1 MTFSFRALAMGALAL
16 GLSACASDTDT
27 AEPLE
32 GATEVVEATAEIPAG
47 TYALDAAHSS
57 LGFSIRHL
65 GVSNVDGSFPEF
77 TGTITVPEQGLGGM
91 SAMVSAQVASIS
103 TGNGDRD
110 GHLQSPDFFDAA
122 TYPEIT
128 FNTTSVTPTGGNS
141 FEMTGDLTMHGVTKS
156 VTLQG
161 EYIGAAMM
169 GETQKIGFE
178 AEGEIDRKDW
188 GLTWAQ
194 TNEVGEALVGD
205 TVTLR
210 INAEADMQSGEAAT
224 AEVDA

>member
-1 MTFSFRALAMGALAL
+1 M
-16 GLSACASDTDT
+16 
-27 AEPLE
+27 
-32 GATEVVEATAEIPAG
+32 PAG